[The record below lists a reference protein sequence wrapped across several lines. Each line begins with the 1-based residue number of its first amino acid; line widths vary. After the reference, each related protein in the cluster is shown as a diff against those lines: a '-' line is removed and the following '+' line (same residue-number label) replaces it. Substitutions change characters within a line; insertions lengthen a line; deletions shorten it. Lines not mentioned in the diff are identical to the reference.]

1 MKLFDTE
8 YRIEI
13 YNEGNGEWQEHV
25 SDFLSKEDAIGT
37 LEAYRQ
43 LYDKSVYRLCE
54 LTISVKVLDI

>member
-1 MKLFDTE
+1 MKLFDTA

-13 YNEGNGEWQEHV
+13 YNEDNGGWQEHV

-43 LYDKSVYRLCE
+43 LYTNSVYRLME
-54 LTISVKVLDI
+54 LTISAKELNV